1 MNDKI
6 KFNNFW
12 HVESLRFTLIYS
24 IENRPSINGLIE
36 KITGSLPS
44 NRTERPQENYLV
56 EEGLWQENLLSIVS
70 YPDRIDL
77 LFSSNA
83 APSAVPRLSNVG
95 LIDDVVPIAA
105 SLLDNISFAEVTRIA
120 FGLILIHP
128 EHDHAGAYQTLQKLL
143 PNVKIE
149 SDAREFLYQI
159 NLPFKLKKHPEI
171 EINSLRKVSAI
182 VFKYFNVFESTN
194 KNIKELFAS
203 RIELDINTHQDFVLN
218 SSYDIQDMMNGLI
231 EEAVAIAEGDTHA

>member
-1 MNDKI
+1 M
-6 KFNNFW
+6 
-12 HVESLRFTLIYS
+12 
-24 IENRPSINGLIE
+24 
-36 KITGSLPS
+36 
-44 NRTERPQENYLV
+44 
-56 EEGLWQENLLSIVS
+56 
-70 YPDRIDL
+70 
-77 LFSSNA
+77 
-83 APSAVPRLSNVG
+83 
-95 LIDDVVPIAA
+95 PIAA

-203 RIELDINTHQDFVLN
+203 RIELR
-218 SSYDIQDMMNGLI
+218 Y
-231 EEAVAIAEGDTHA
+231 